1 MEQDKLKSVIESLLF
16 MNGDPMKITQLAK
29 ISGAPMPEVENA
41 IMMLSGEYSAGNKGL
56 IIIKKEDEIQM
67 ATNPENAEFIEQLVT
82 NELQGSLT
90 QAALEVVSIVA
101 YRQPITRAEIEAV
114 RGVNSSYTLRNL
126 LMRGLVERSDNPKDS
141 RGYIYSI
148 SFDFLK
154 KLGIE
159 DIKKL
164 PDFEE
169 LSKDERIN
177 SIIGN

>member
-1 MEQDKLKSVIESLLF
+1 MDQDKLKSVIESLLF
-16 MNGDPMKITQLAK
+16 TNGDPMKISQLAK
-29 ISGAPMPEVENA
+29 ITGVPKPEVENA
-41 IMMLSGEYSAGNKGL
+41 IMMLSAEYTSGNKGL
-56 IIIKKEDEIQM
+56 IIIKKGEEIQM
-67 ATNPENAEFIEQLVT
+67 TTNPKNAAYIEQLVA

-90 QAALEVVSIVA
+90 QAALEVVSIIA

-126 LMRGLVERSDNPKDS
+126 LVRGLIERSDNPKDN
-141 RGYIYSI
+141 RGYIYGI
-148 SFDFLK
+148 TFDFLK
-154 KLGIE
+154 KLGID

-164 PDFEE
+164 PNFEA

>member
-1 MEQDKLKSVIESLLF
+1 MEQKKLKSAIESLLF
-16 MNGDPMKITQLAK
+16 VNGDPMKLAQIAK
-29 ISGAPMPEVENA
+29 ITGAPKPEVENA
-41 IMMLSGEYSAGNKGL
+41 IMMLSGEYGTGNKGVV
-56 IIIKKEDEIQM
+56 IIKKGEEVQM
-67 ATNPENAEFIEQLVT
+67 ATSPENSSFVEQLVA
-82 NELQGSLT
+82 NELQGSLS

-101 YRQPITRAEIEAV
+101 YRQPITRAEIEAI

-126 LMRGLVERSDNPKDS
+126 LVRGLVERSDNPKDN

-154 KLGIE
+154 KLGID

-177 SIIGN
+177 SIIGK

>member
-1 MEQDKLKSVIESLLF
+1 LKSVIESLLF
-16 MNGDPMKITQLAK
+16 MNGDPMKITQIVK
-29 ISGAPMPEVENA
+29 ITGAPRPEVENA
-41 IMMLSGEYSAGNKGL
+41 IMMLSGEYESGNKGL
-56 IIIKKEDEIQM
+56 VIIKKGEEVQM
-67 ATNPENAEFIEQLVT
+67 ATSPENSAFIEQLVA

-90 QAALEVVSIVA
+90 QTALEVVSIVA
-101 YRQPITRAEIEAV
+101 YRQPITRAEIETI

-126 LMRGLVERSDNPKDS
+126 LMRGLVERSDNPKDN

-154 KLGIE
+154 KLGVD

-177 SIIGN
+177 SIIGD

>member
-1 MEQDKLKSVIESLLF
+1 MKSIIESLLF
-16 MNGDPMKITQLAK
+16 ANGDPMKITQIAK
-29 ISGAPMPEVENA
+29 ITGALKPEVENA
-41 IMMLSGEYSAGNKGL
+41 IMILSGEYGSGRGGL
-56 IIIKKEDEIQM
+56 IIIKKGDEVQM
-67 ATNPENAEFIEQLVT
+67 ATSPENSAFIEQLVA

-126 LMRGLVERSDNPKDS
+126 LVRGLVERSDNPKDN

-154 KLGIE
+154 KLGID

>member
-1 MEQDKLKSVIESLLF
+1 MEQEKLKSAIESLLF
-16 MNGDPMKITQLAK
+16 VNGDPMKLSQIVKIT
-29 ISGAPMPEVENA
+29 GAPKPEVENA
-41 IMMLSGEYSAGNKGL
+41 IMMLSGEYGAGNKGL
-56 IIIKKEDEIQM
+56 VIIKKGEEVQM
-67 ATNPENAEFIEQLVT
+67 ATSPENSAYVEQLVA
-82 NELQGSLT
+82 NELQGYLT

-101 YRQPITRAEIEAV
+101 YRQPITRAEIEAI

-126 LMRGLVERSDNPKDS
+126 LMRGLVERSDNPKDN

-154 KLGIE
+154 KLGID

-164 PDFEE
+164 PDFED

-177 SIIGN
+177 SIIGD